1 MSNVL
6 LNVENL
12 NTYYGKSHILQ
23 GISFNLSDNDCMAI
37 LGRNGAGKTT
47 TLRSLVNLSKP
58 NSGNVIFMNEN

>member
-23 GISFNLSDNDCMAI
+23 GISFSLSDNDCMAI

-47 TLRSLVNLSKP
+47 TLRLSL
-58 NSGNVIFMNEN
+58 IHI